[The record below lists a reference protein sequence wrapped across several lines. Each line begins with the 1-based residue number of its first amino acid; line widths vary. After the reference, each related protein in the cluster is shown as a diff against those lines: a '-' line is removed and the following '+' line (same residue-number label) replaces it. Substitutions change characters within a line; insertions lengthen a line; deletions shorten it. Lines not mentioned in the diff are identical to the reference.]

1 MLALRIAIG
10 AGLSKRLPYCWVASR
25 WNSTNHYDIR
35 LKKNKFNDQQ
45 SELQTQL
52 LDASLLYVPEY
63 GWTKTALMN
72 GAESLGWTSMSHGI
86 CKRGPIELVEHFIQ
100 TSTAQL
106 SEELKSHPDFLDLK
120 TTARI
125 KRLVSIRLMMTSPY
139 IDKWPQ
145 ALSLM
150 GLPQNAPNTVKQLA
164 ELVDEIWFLAGDQ
177 SIDLNWYSKRML
189 LAGVYT
195 STELF
200 MTTDKSTDFQDT
212 FAFLDRRL
220 GDVGTIGRGIS
231 EVSNMLTYGTSQVTS
246 ILKSKGIRPPF

>member
-125 KRLVSIRLMMTSPY
+125 KRLISIRLMMTSPY

-177 SIDLNWYSKRML
+177 SID
-189 LAGVYT
+189 
-195 STELF
+195 
-200 MTTDKSTDFQDT
+200 STDFQDT